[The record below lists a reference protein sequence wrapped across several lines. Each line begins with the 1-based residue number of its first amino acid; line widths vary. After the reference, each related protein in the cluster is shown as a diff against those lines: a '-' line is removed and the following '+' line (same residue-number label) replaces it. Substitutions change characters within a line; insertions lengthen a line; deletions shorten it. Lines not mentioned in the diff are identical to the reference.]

1 MVSYEAERTVLREG
15 RVVLW
20 EVLPQDAGRIA
31 DGGTAGL
38 SWIDGL
44 PGDGTVDAAGIVLKA
59 AIAGMYVPG
68 WGVYCVLR
76 AEDEVAVGGIGFHG
90 PPQDGEVEIG
100 YDLSVSAR
108 GAGWATD
115 ALRLLSGWALDRPG
129 VGRAVATTEPSNTPS
144 QGVLSRAGYSR
155 IADRDGLWAY
165 ELTAAP
171 E

>member
-20 EVLPQDAGRIA
+20 EVLPQDAARIA

-59 AIAGMYVPG
+59 AIAGTYVPG

-90 PPQDGEVEIG
+90 PPLDGEVEIG

-115 ALRLLSGWALDRPG
+115 ALRLLSGWALGRPG

-155 IADRDGLWAY
+155 VSDRDGLWAY
-165 ELTAAP
+165 ELAAAP